1 MKNKYLIKYYLV
13 LKYLPFLLFG
23 NKPKVLSFD
32 ENIEQLK
39 KKKSLAR
46 FGDGE
51 IRMVLSQNEQIGFQT
66 KNVKLTQRLQE
77 VIKSNT
83 PNLLIGLPDTFGL
96 NLNFN
101 LDSQI
106 FWLGF
111 NTVYAKKITKFID
124 LPNNVSYGDGQLTR
138 FYMAFKDKTD
148 IGYKIKRFKEIWE
161 NQQLLI
167 VEGKDTKLGVG
178 NDLFNNVK
186 SIERIICPSKNAFD
200 KYDEIV
206 STVVNYAKDRLV
218 LIALGPTATV
228 LAHDLSV
235 LNFWAIDIGH
245 IDIEYMWFK
254 NKYSEK
260 REIEGK
266 AVNEAK
272 TNTEASTIDIAD
284 EAYLKSI
291 IVNID

>member
-1 MKNKYLIKYYLV
+1 M
-13 LKYLPFLLFG
+13 
-23 NKPKVLSFD
+23 
-32 ENIEQLK
+32 Q
-39 KKKSLAR
+39 
-46 FGDGE
+46 
-51 IRMVLSQNEQIGFQT
+51 
-66 KNVKLTQRLQE
+66 
-77 VIKSNT
+77 
-83 PNLLIGLPDTFGL
+83 
-96 NLNFN
+96 
-101 LDSQI
+101 
-106 FWLGF
+106 
-111 NTVYAKKITKFID
+111 KKITKFID

-284 EAYLKSI
+284 EAYLKSF